1 MHLRATLFLSLPLPF
16 LVFSADIASAL
27 GTSENGSEGRPS
39 HQTTISPMQT
49 LAHGAGPAPVESGFP
64 FGVVDAHSSPILAS
78 GSQADADRLRQQ
90 GYEAYTAGEF
100 DSAID
105 YYQQALAINQQRDWN
120 NEEETLK
127 SLMGLRN
134 AFIRQGQY
142 DQAINSYQLTLEW
155 IQGRSILR
163 THSRTPFGHRLE
175 MFVLRDLSRLYAA
188 SEQYP
193 QAIETYQRLLDL
205 ARYIRPDLTG
215 FRGYWEVTALLGLG
229 DSYAIAGDYEAALDT
244 YNQLIERLTLNWNT
258 AWRPEYVFPEGSA
271 GWVASNRILGRLG
284 MANVYALQ
292 GNYPQARETL
302 NLADNWFMNLFAMLG
317 NEPAGLAEVLQR
329 SGDVYLNLGDYQQAI
344 ESYEKALRSVDAS
357 AEGTEWLNSIEAYG
371 RDQDSIERD
380 SEFMS
385 VVAQRAYLLNNERL
399 ITAASLAGL
408 SNTYRSLG
416 QMDEAD
422 RYQQEATALYAELDI
437 IFPLR
442 SALARTRAM
451 GGRARE
457 VRAFVS
463 QGDEAIARGDQAQAL
478 SDYQAGLQ
486 MASEIGLRREESL
499 ALLGLGDAHQ
509 GLNDPES
516 ALDAYQQGLA
526 IAREIGGREVEA
538 RALNSLGWLYLN
550 QEAIDEAETYLGEAV
565 TAFDSL
571 RGTVQADASKV
582 SLFDRQ
588 VGAYRGLEQVYIL
601 QNRPEAALEASERG
615 RARAFIDML
624 AQNLSQQQ
632 QEPFT
637 ATPPDL
643 AAIQAIARTERS
655 VLVQYSLVETGPDGP
670 SIYIWVVQPSGQM
683 DFRKMSL
690 TAATANVAELISTSR
705 DSLGVRS
712 RGFELAM
719 AAPTTVDHS
728 AQLRQLHQLLIDP
741 IADLLPTN
749 PRDRVVFIPQGPLF
763 LVPFAALQNEEG
775 QYLIERHTIL
785 NAPSIQAL
793 ALSRQQRAPRRIG
806 STYTPQRLLL
816 VGNPTMPTVG
826 NSATPLTP
834 LPGSE
839 QEVLAIAN
847 VYRAE
852 PLIGDQATEA
862 AVKQRVG
869 EAMVVHLATH
879 GLLEYG
885 GGGTQ
890 DIPGAI
896 ALAPGDGEDGLLTS
910 AEILETIKLNAELV
924 VLSACDTGRGDI
936 TGDGVI
942 GLSRSLMAA
951 GAPTVIVSLWAVPD
965 APTAQLMTAFY
976 RHLLLEETRDQALR
990 QAMLETLQ
998 THPDPLNWAAFTFM
1012 GLGE

>member
-1 MHLRATLFLSLPLPF
+1 MHLHTTLFLSLPLPW
-16 LVFSADIASAL
+16 LVFAADIAPAL
-27 GTSENGSEGRPS
+27 GTSGHVSEGRLS
-39 HQTTISPMQT
+39 HQTTISPIKA
-49 LAHGAGPAPVESGFP
+49 LVHGASSAPVESGLP
-64 FGVVDAHSSPILAS
+64 FSVVDSDAPQVLAS

-90 GYEAYTAGEF
+90 GDEAYAAGEWE
-100 DSAID
+100 SALT
-105 YYQQALAINQQRDWN
+105 YYQQALALNQQLG
-120 NEEETLK
+120 NEDEVLN
-127 SLMGLRN
+127 SLRGLRN
-134 AFIRQGQY
+134 VFVRQGQY
-142 DQAINSYQLTLEW
+142 EQAISSYQPILAWTRERTNNRSPRTLE
-155 IQGRSILR
+155 L
-163 THSRTPFGHRLE
+163 
-175 MFVLRDLSRLYAA
+175 MALRDLGQIYAVSGQHQQAIDHYQQILAIARTFGQGSGLRLY
-188 SEQYP
+188 
-193 QAIETYQRLLDL
+193 L
-205 ARYIRPDLTG
+205 
-215 FRGYWEVTALLGLG
+215 EVTTLLTLG
-229 DSYAIAGDYEAALDT
+229 DSYSTISNYEAA
-244 YNQLIERLTLNWNT
+244 IESYRMIEEVAQNT
-258 AWRPEYVFPEGSA
+258 EVPDGTFAYFVSQG
-271 GWVASNRILGRLG
+271 ILSRLG
-284 MANVYALQ
+284 LANVYTLQ
-292 GNYPQARETL
+292 GQYPQAREIL
-302 NLADNWFMNLFAMLG
+302 NTINNPFISFFAALG
-317 NEPAGLAEVLQR
+317 GQQDGQAEIAQR
-329 SGDVYLNLGDYQQAI
+329 SGDVYFNLGDYQRAI
-344 ESYEKALRSVDAS
+344 DSYNDAL
-357 AEGTEWLNSIEAYG
+357 G
-371 RDQDSIERD
+371 RIERD
-380 SEFMS
+380 GEFTS
-385 VVAQRAYLLNNERL
+385 IVAQRDDQRNNNFMVA
-399 ITAASLAGL
+399 AASLEGL

-416 QMDEAD
+416 QMDEAN
-422 RYQQEATALYAELDI
+422 RYLQEATALYAQLDAI
-437 IFPLR
+437 SPLE
-442 SALARTRAM
+442 SALARARAT

-463 QGDEAIARGDQAQAL
+463 QGDEAAARGDHPQAL
-478 SDYQAGLQ
+478 SDYQSGLQ
-486 MASEIGLRREESL
+486 IARDIGLRREESL

-509 GLNDPES
+509 GLNDPAS
-516 ALDAYQQGLA
+516 ALESYQQGLA

-550 QEAIDEAETYLGEAV
+550 QGAIAEAETYLDEAV

-588 VGAYRGLEQVYIL
+588 VGAYRGLEQVYVL
-601 QNRPEAALEASERG
+601 QNRYEAALEAAERG

-637 ATPPDL
+637 ATPPDF

-655 VLVQYSLVETGPDGP
+655 VLVQYSLVETGPDSP
-670 SIYIWVVQPSGQM
+670 HLYIWVVQPSGQM
-683 DFRKMSL
+683 DFRKEPL
-690 TAATANVAELISTSR
+690 TADTANLAQLVSTSR
-705 DSLGVRS
+705 EAMGVRS
-712 RGFELAM
+712 RGFELAL
-719 AAPTTVDHS
+719 AEPTTADTS

-749 PRDRVVFIPQGPLF
+749 PKDRVVFIPQGPLF

-826 NSATPLTP
+826 NSETPLQP

-847 VYRAE
+847 AYRAE
-852 PLIGDQATEA
+852 PLIGDRATEA
-862 AVKQRVG
+862 AVKQRLG

-879 GLLEYG
+879 GLLEYAG
-885 GGGTQ
+885 PQ
-890 DIPGAI
+890 DAAMQGVPGAI

-910 AEILETIKLNAELV
+910 AEILETIQLKAELV

-951 GAPTVIVSLWAVPD
+951 GAPTVVVSLWAVPD
-965 APTAQLMTAFY
+965 APTSQLMTAFY

-990 QAMLETLQ
+990 QAMLETMQ
-998 THPDPLNWAAFTFM
+998 THPDPVNWAAFTFM